1 MVDIKATFE
10 REVPGLPLFSNFFCY
25 FEPLSRILSVDS
37 SVLFV
42 SMSGLAGQTGHNE
55 NEFFTNHCCMPHTAY
70 ILEINWSVRIGLI
83 KSEILLARGN
93 GKRPNTIC
101 YWVFFFDSVSHFRGV
116 PQSVAHGVRL
126 LIESDIQILLLLQG
140 MGKIRWLTPQTRLT
154 VYLRY
159 KTFSS
164 TPVARYNRRF
174 CRVRTG
180 HGKPGR
186 SWNLRI

>member
-70 ILEINWSVRIGLI
+70 ILEIN
-83 KSEILLARGN
+83 
-93 GKRPNTIC
+93 
-101 YWVFFFDSVSHFRGV
+101 
-116 PQSVAHGVRL
+116 
-126 LIESDIQILLLLQG
+126 
-140 MGKIRWLTPQTRLT
+140 
-154 VYLRY
+154 
-159 KTFSS
+159 
-164 TPVARYNRRF
+164 
-174 CRVRTG
+174 
-180 HGKPGR
+180 
-186 SWNLRI
+186 